1 MIEFLIFG
9 PFLGSLISGFMHRS
23 IGENASTIIATSIVV
38 LGALISWIVFLDVV
52 PVENGSRIA
61 FDWITSGSLNS
72 QWAVKIDSLVKVML
86 VVVLSVSSLV
96 HLYSLGYMRHD
107 HNWNAEEKYKARF
120 FSYLSFFTFAML
132 VLVTA
137 DNLLQLFFGWEGVG
151 VASYLLIGFYFKKP
165 TANNAA
171 MKAFIV
177 NRVGDFGFLI
187 GIFLLFYHSGSIN
200 FIEIFSFFS
209 DDNQIK
215 LVGFKIEEVICFF
228 LFVGAMGKS
237 AQIFLHT
244 WLPDAM
250 EGPTPVSALI
260 HAATMVTAGV
270 FLTCRFSPLFE
281 SAPQV
286 STLVLIVGVVT
297 AFFAATTALVQN
309 DIKRIIA
316 YSTCSQLG
324 YMFAAVGAGFY
335 QAAMFHLF
343 THAFFKALLFLGAGS
358 VIHAMH
364 HEQDIRRFGG
374 LRAKLP
380 ITFLTMTIGTLAIT
394 GVGIPLSYYFLG
406 FNFGLS
412 GFVSKDII
420 IEGIFASKNSYSYHA
435 FLFLIFSALLT
446 SFYSWRLILLT
457 FFGSFRGNIDYF
469 NNCHEPE
476 KTMTIPLV
484 LLSLGAVFLGSV
496 FEFDF
501 TSAKYQIFS
510 DSIILSKEN
519 TILKDFHYVPVLVK
533 IAPFFAMLTGLLL
546 AIYLYVIN
554 PESPKKLANQQ
565 PILYKFLLNKWY
577 FDELYKVIFIDSAN
591 RLGKFFWRVGDVKII
606 NGSIHGLGLT
616 IIPYLVAV
624 ASRLQSGFVFHYA
637 LVMIVGFTAIMTF
650 FIISFYSL

>member
-1 MIEFLIFG
+1 M
-9 PFLGSLISGFMHRS
+9 GSLIAGLMYRS
-23 IGENASTIIATSIVV
+23 IGEEVAIFFATTIVII
-38 LGALISWIVFLDVV
+38 GALLSWIVFLDIL
-52 PVENGSRIA
+52 PVANGSRVI
-61 FDWITSGSLNS
+61 FDWITSGALNS
-72 QWAVKIDSLVKVML
+72 QWVVKVDSLVKVML

-96 HLYSLGYMRHD
+96 HLYSIGYMRND
-107 HNWNAEEKYKARF
+107 HNWTLKEKYKARF
-120 FSYLSFFTFAML
+120 FAYLSFFTFAML
-132 VLVTA
+132 VLVSA

-165 TANNAA
+165 SANNAA

-187 GIFLLFYHSGSIN
+187 GIFIIFFYTGSIEFKDIFN
-200 FIEIFSFFS
+200 FFAAE
-209 DDNQIK
+209 NQTKI
-215 LVGFKIEEVICFF
+215 VGFKIEEIICFF

-281 SAPQV
+281 AAPQV
-286 STLVLIVGVVT
+286 SNLVLMVGVLT

-324 YMFAAVGAGFY
+324 FMFAAVGAGFY

-364 HEQDIRRFGG
+364 HEQDVRRFGG
-374 LRAKLP
+374 LRLKLP
-380 ITFLTMTIGTLAIT
+380 ITFLTMTAGTLAIT
-394 GVGIPLSYYFLG
+394 GVGIPLSYQFFG
-406 FNFGLS
+406 FNLGLS

-435 FLFLIFSALLT
+435 FIFLIVSALLT
-446 SFYSWRLILLT
+446 TFYSWRLIFLT
-457 FFGSFRGNIDYF
+457 FFGSFRGNKDDF
-469 NNCHEPE
+469 KHCHEPE
-476 KTMTIPLV
+476 KTMLIPLV
-484 LLSLGAVFLGSV
+484 ILSLGAVFFGSF
-496 FEFDF
+496 FEFQF

-510 DSIILSKEN
+510 DSILLSKDN

-533 IAPFFAMLTGLLL
+533 LAPFFAMLMGLLI
-546 AIYLYVIN
+546 AIYFYLIN
-554 PESPKKLANQQ
+554 PEVPRRLANQQ
-565 PILYKFLLNKWY
+565 PILYNFLLNKWY
-577 FDELYKVIFIDSAN
+577 FDELYNFIFVSLAN
-591 RLGKFFWRVGDVKII
+591 KLGNFFWKVGDIKII
-606 NGSIHGLGLT
+606 NGSIHSLGLLVVPYFVT
-616 IIPYLVAV
+616 I

-637 LVMIVGFTAIMTF
+637 LVMIIGFTAILSF

>member
-1 MIEFLIFG
+1 MIEILIFG
-9 PFLGSLISGFMHRS
+9 PLLGSLIAGFMYRS
-23 IGENASTIIATSIVV
+23 IGENVATILATSIVI
-38 LGALISWIVFLDVV
+38 LGAIISWFVFLDIVSV
-52 PVENGSRIA
+52 DNGSVVV
-61 FDWITSGSLNS
+61 FDWIISGSLNS
-72 QWAVKIDSLVKVML
+72 QWAVKVDSLVKVML

-107 HNWNAEEKYKARF
+107 HNWNSGEKYKARF

-132 VLVTA
+132 VLVSS

-187 GIFLLFYHSGSIN
+187 GIFLIFYHSGSIN
-200 FIEIFSFFS
+200 FLEIFSFFS
-209 DDNQIK
+209 DDNKIK
-215 LVGFKIEEVICFF
+215 LLGLKIEEVICFF
-228 LFVGAMGKS
+228 LFIGAMGKS

-281 SAPQV
+281 AAPQV
-286 STLVLIVGVVT
+286 STLVLLVGVLT

-380 ITFLTMTIGTLAIT
+380 ITFFTMTIGTLAIT
-394 GVGIPLSYYFLG
+394 GVGIPLSYYVLG

-420 IEGIFASKNSYSYHA
+420 IEGVFASKNSYSFYA
-435 FLFLIFSALLT
+435 FVFLTFSALLT
-446 SFYSWRLILLT
+446 SFYSWRLVFLT
-457 FFGSFRGNIDYF
+457 FFGSFRGKIDDF
-469 NNCHEPE
+469 NHCHEPE
-476 KTMTIPLV
+476 RTMLIPLV
-484 LLSLGAVFLGSV
+484 LLSLGAVFFGSF

-510 DSIILSKEN
+510 DSILLSKEN
-519 TILKDFHYVPVLVK
+519 TILKDFHYVPVVVK
-533 IAPFFAMLTGLLL
+533 LAPFLAMLIGLSI
-546 AIYLYVIN
+546 AIYFYLIKPSAPRV
-554 PESPKKLANQQ
+554 LANQQ
-565 PILYKFLLNKWY
+565 PILYKFFLNKWY
-577 FDELYKVIFIDSAN
+577 FDELYNIMFVASAKKIGN
-591 RLGKFFWRVGDVKII
+591 FFWKVGDVKVI
-606 NGSIHGLGLT
+606 NGSIHGIGLFV
-616 IIPYLVAV
+616 IPYLVAL

-637 LVMIVGFTAIMTF
+637 LVMIIGFTAIMSF
-650 FIISFYSL
+650 FIISFYGL

>member
-9 PFLGSLISGFMHRS
+9 PFLGSLISGFMHRT
-23 IGENASTIIATSIVV
+23 IGENTATILATSIVV
-38 LGALISWIVFLDVV
+38 LGALISWIVFLDIV
-52 PVENGSRIA
+52 PLENGSTVV

-72 QWAVKIDSLVKVML
+72 QWSLKVDSLVKVML

-107 HNWNAEEKYKARF
+107 HNWNSEDKYKARF

-132 VLVTA
+132 VLVSA

-165 TANNAA
+165 SANNAA
-171 MKAFIV
+171 IKAFIV

-187 GIFLLFYHSGSIN
+187 GIFLIFFYSGSIN
-200 FIEIFSFFS
+200 FSEIFRFFS
-209 DDNQIK
+209 GENQVN
-215 LVGFKIEEVICFF
+215 LLGFKIEEIICFF

-281 SAPQV
+281 AAPNI
-286 STLVLIVGVVT
+286 STLVLIVGVLT

-335 QAAMFHLF
+335 HAAMFHLF

-364 HEQDIRRFGG
+364 HEQDIRKFGG
-374 LRAKLP
+374 LRMKLP
-380 ITFLTMTIGTLAIT
+380 ITFFTMTIGTLAIT
-394 GVGIPLSYYFLG
+394 GVGVPLSYYFLG

-420 IEGIFASKNSYSYHA
+420 IEGVYASKNSYSNHA
-435 FLFLIFSALLT
+435 FVFLIFSALLT
-446 SFYSWRLILLT
+446 SFYSWRLVFLT
-457 FFGSFRGNIDYF
+457 FFGSYRGKIDDF
-469 NNCHEPE
+469 NHCKEPE
-476 KTMTIPLV
+476 KTMLVPLV
-484 LLSLGAVFLGSV
+484 FLSLGAIFFGSF
-496 FEFDF
+496 FEYDF

-510 DSIILSKEN
+510 DSILLSKDN
-519 TILKDFHYVPVLVK
+519 TILKDFHYVPVIVK
-533 IAPFFAMLTGLLL
+533 LLPFFAMLVGLSM
-546 AIYLYVIN
+546 AAYFYLIEPSV
-554 PESPKKLANQQ
+554 PRKLASQQ
-565 PILYKFLLNKWY
+565 PILYRFLLNKWY
-577 FDELYKVIFIDSAN
+577 FDEFYNFLFVSSAKKIGNIFW
-591 RLGKFFWRVGDVKII
+591 KVGDVKII
-606 NGSIHGLGLT
+606 NGSIHGLGLF
-616 IIPYLVAV
+616 IIPYIVAF
-624 ASRLQSGFVFHYA
+624 ASRLQSGFIFHYA
-637 LVMIVGFTAIMTF
+637 LVMIIGFTAIMSF
-650 FIISFYSL
+650 FILSFYSL

>member
-9 PFLGSLISGFMHRS
+9 PLLASLISGFMYRS
-23 IGENASTIIATSIVV
+23 IGEDAAIILPTLIVIIC
-38 LGALISWIVFLDVV
+38 ALVSWIVFLDIIT
-52 PVENGSRIA
+52 VENGSRII
-61 FDWITSGSLNS
+61 FDWITSGALNS
-72 QWAVKIDSLVKVML
+72 QWAIKIDSLVKVMF

-96 HLYSLGYMRHD
+96 HLYSVGYMRHD
-107 HNWNAEEKYKARF
+107 YNWNSNEKYKARF

-132 VLVTA
+132 VLVSA

-165 TANNAA
+165 SANNAA
-171 MKAFIV
+171 MKAFVV

-187 GIFLLFYHSGSIN
+187 GIFLIFLYSGSIN
-200 FIEIFSFFS
+200 LSEIFSFFS
-209 DDNQIK
+209 NEDNIE
-215 LVGFKIEEVICFF
+215 LLGFKVEEVICFF

-281 SAPQV
+281 SAPHV
-286 STLVLIVGVVT
+286 SELVLLVGIST

-374 LRAKLP
+374 LRTKLP
-380 ITFLTMTIGTLAIT
+380 ITFLTMTVGTLAIT
-394 GVGIPLSYYFLG
+394 GFGIPLSYYILG

-420 IEGIFASKNSYSYHA
+420 IEGVFASNSNYSYHA
-435 FLFLIFSALLT
+435 FAFLILSAFLT
-446 SFYSWRLILLT
+446 SFYSWRLVFLT
-457 FFGSFRGNIDYF
+457 FFGSFRGKKDDF

-476 KTMTIPLV
+476 RTMLIPLV
-484 LLSLGAVFLGSV
+484 LLSFGAVFFGSF

-501 TSAKYQIFS
+501 TSERYQIFS
-510 DSIILSKEN
+510 DSILLSKDN
-519 TILKDFHYVPVLVK
+519 TILKDFHYVPVFVK
-533 IAPFFAMLTGLLL
+533 VAPFFAMFIGLSI
-546 AIYLYVIN
+546 AIYFYLIKPDVPRI
-554 PESPKKLANQQ
+554 LANQQ
-565 PILYKFLLNKWY
+565 PILYNFLLNKWY
-577 FDELYKVIFIDSAN
+577 FDELYNFIFVSAA
-591 RLGKFFWRVGDVKII
+591 KRVGDFFWKIGDIKII
-606 NGSIHGLGLT
+606 NGSLHGIGLFV
-616 IIPYLVAV
+616 IPYFVAI

-637 LVMIVGFTAIMTF
+637 LVMIVGFTVILSF
-650 FIISFYSL
+650 FILSFYSL